1 MLVHQVIHVH
11 VRELETPGT
20 GADHLNI
27 AGAPVFFCFLLC
39 WPALPA
45 SQLEREHM
53 NKTQRLAVSVHIC
66 ELLIAVC
73 AIVTG
78 IAQLCQESLRWRAQ
92 DDNGTR
98 PKDWPYN

>member
-1 MLVHQVIHVH
+1 
-11 VRELETPGT
+11 
-20 GADHLNI
+20 
-27 AGAPVFFCFLLC
+27 
-39 WPALPA
+39 
-45 SQLEREHM
+45 M
-53 NKTQRLAVSVHIC
+53 NNTQRLAVSVHIC

-78 IAQLCQESLRWRAQ
+78 IAQLCWRAQ